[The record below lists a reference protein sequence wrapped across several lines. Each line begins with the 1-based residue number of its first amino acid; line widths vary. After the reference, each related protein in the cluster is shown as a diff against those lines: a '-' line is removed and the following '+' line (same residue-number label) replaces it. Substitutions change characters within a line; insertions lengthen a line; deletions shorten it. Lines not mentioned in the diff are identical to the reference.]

1 MILMGLGST
10 MMFVYYATVYS
21 ALQDVIEPER
31 RGTAVALYFFAM
43 YVLGASFGPIALGAI
58 SDFFA
63 RRAMTA
69 AGATEMAEPFRAAGL
84 HDAMF
89 VIPTV
94 ALLAALVLF
103 AASRTVTSDIRNRD
117 L

>member
-1 MILMGLGST
+1 
-10 MMFVYYATVYS
+10 V
-21 ALQDVIEPER
+21 
-31 RGTAVALYFFAM
+31 
-43 YVLGASFGPIALGAI
+43 ALGAI

-89 VIPTV
+89 VIPIF
-94 ALLAALVLF
+94 ALLAAVALF
-103 AASRTVTSDIRNRD
+103 AAARSVARNRSSAD
-117 L
+117 RARVS